1 MQSNNHSV
9 QAMLQ
14 LGDMAVEQP
23 NGPASNADYAE
34 HWYLRAAAGTPP
46 RPDALFQLARIYH
59 EGLVTRPCDSPKAVG
74 LYRRAAAEGSSA
86 AQYLLGHC
94 SHHGDAELGVQ
105 RSISQALHYLQN
117 AAAQEHPEALFY
129 LAQLYRSGDTSSG
142 NATSHSDVTI
152 TDANDSTTSSG
163 SSAAHSDDNCSSVAG
178 NSSSHSDSDSSSDS
192 EVVAIQ
198 PDAAL
203 FQHYL
208 QRAVAAGSADA
219 QFAQGDLCRAASDGV
234 AALHWFELA
243 AAQGHPEASYNAGVL
258 RYAVGQYEAA
268 FEHYQRAVEGGYV
281 LAWREIA
288 AMYLEGKGVPQSEAT
303 AKHIMQVCAAS
314 TNSNCSSS
322 SVLCIVKWLLSLL
335 VASDTAILQLVC
347 FWSLRAS
354 HVKKCCQKR

>member
-1 MQSNNHSV
+1 MTSLIQTLNA

-14 LGDMAVEQP
+14 LGDMAVEEP
-23 NGPASNADYAE
+23 NAPASNAQYAE
-34 HWYLRAAAGTPP
+34 HWYLRAAAGVPP

-59 EGLVTRPCDSPKAVG
+59 EGLVTRQSDAPKAVE
-74 LYRRAAAEGSSA
+74 LYLRAAAAGSSA
-86 AQYLLGHC
+86 AQYLLGHA

-105 RSISQALHYLQN
+105 RSLAQALRYLQS
-117 AAAQEHPEALFY
+117 AAEQEHPEALFY
-129 LAQLYRSGDTSSG
+129 LAQLYRSGDNSNSATTDTNGSTISTSS
-142 NATSHSDVTI
+142 
-152 TDANDSTTSSG
+152 TSS
-163 SSAAHSDDNCSSVAG
+163 SSGTTAI
-178 NSSSHSDSDSSSDS
+178 SSDS
-192 EVVAIQ
+192 GSRSSSEALTIQ

-243 AAQGHPEASYNAGVL
+243 AAQGHPEACYNAGVL
-258 RYAVGQYEAA
+258 RYAVQQFEAA

-303 AKHIMQVCAAS
+303 AKHIMQVC
-314 TNSNCSSS
+314 ND
-322 SVLCIVKWLLSLL
+322 KY
-335 VASDTAILQLVC
+335 
-347 FWSLRAS
+347 
-354 HVKKCCQKR
+354 